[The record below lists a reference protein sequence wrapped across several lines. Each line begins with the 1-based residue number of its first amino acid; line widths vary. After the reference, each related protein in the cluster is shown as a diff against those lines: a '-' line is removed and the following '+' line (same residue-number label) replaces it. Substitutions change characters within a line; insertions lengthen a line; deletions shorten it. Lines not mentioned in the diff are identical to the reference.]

1 MARIEI
7 EYDEYE
13 RLEKSVKALQDNVYT
28 LQNEINEKNNLID
41 SYKETLKDIKE
52 STLID
57 RILNWKDY
65 LNDIN
70 DVIK

>member
-1 MARIEI
+1 MARIEM

-13 RLEKSVKALQDNVYT
+13 RLEKSVKALQDKVYT
-28 LQNEINEKNNLID
+28 LQNLINEKNNLID
-41 SYKETLKDIKE
+41 SYEETLNDIKE

-57 RILNWKDY
+57 RVLNWKDY

-70 DVIK
+70 ELKK

>member
-13 RLEKSVKALQDNVYT
+13 RLEKSVKALQDKVYT

>member
-13 RLEKSVKALQDNVYT
+13 RLEKSVKALKDKVYT
-28 LQNEINEKNNLID
+28 LQNLINEKNNLID
-41 SYKETLKDIKE
+41 SYEETLKDIKE

-57 RILNWKDY
+57 RVLNWKEY

-70 DVIK
+70 ELKK

>member
-13 RLEKSVKALQDNVYT
+13 RLEKSVKGLQDKVYT
-28 LQNEINEKNNLID
+28 LQNEINEKNILID
-41 SYKETLKDIKE
+41 SYKETIKDIKE

-57 RILNWKDY
+57 RVLNWKDY

>member
-1 MARIEI
+1 MARIEM

-13 RLEKSVKALQDNVYT
+13 RLEKSVKVLQDNVYT

-57 RILNWKDY
+57 RVLNWKEY

-70 DVIK
+70 EFIN

>member
-1 MARIEI
+1 MARIEM

-13 RLEKSVKALQDNVYT
+13 RLEKSVKTLQDKVYT
-28 LQNEINEKNNLID
+28 LQNLINDKNNLIE
-41 SYKETLKDIKE
+41 SYEETLNDIKE

-57 RILNWKDY
+57 RVLNWKDY

-70 DVIK
+70 ELNN

>member
-1 MARIEI
+1 MARIEM

-13 RLEKSVKALQDNVYT
+13 RLEKSVKVLQDNVYT

-57 RILNWKDY
+57 RVLNWKDY

-70 DVIK
+70 ELNN

>member
-13 RLEKSVKALQDNVYT
+13 RLEKSVKALQDKVYT
-28 LQNEINEKNNLID
+28 LQNLINEKNNLID
-41 SYKETLKDIKE
+41 SYEETLNDIKE

-57 RILNWKDY
+57 RVLNWKDY

-70 DVIK
+70 ELIN

>member
-13 RLEKSVKALQDNVYT
+13 RLEKSVKALQDKVYT
-28 LQNEINEKNNLID
+28 LQNLINEKNNLID
-41 SYKETLKDIKE
+41 SYEETLNDIKE

-57 RILNWKDY
+57 RVLNWKDY

>member
-1 MARIEI
+1 MARIEL

-13 RLEKSVKALQDNVYT
+13 RLEKSVKALQDKVYT
-28 LQNEINEKNNLID
+28 LQNLINEKNNLID
-41 SYKETLKDIKE
+41 SYEETLNDIKE

-57 RILNWKDY
+57 RVLNWKDY

-70 DVIK
+70 ELI

>member
-7 EYDEYE
+7 EYNEYE
-13 RLEKSVKALQDNVYT
+13 RLEKSVKALQDKVYT

-70 DVIK
+70 ELNN

>member
-13 RLEKSVKALQDNVYT
+13 RLEKSVKALQDKVYT
-28 LQNEINEKNNLID
+28 LQNVINEKNNLID

-70 DVIK
+70 ELNN

>member
-1 MARIEI
+1 MARIEM

-13 RLEKSVKALQDNVYT
+13 RLEKSVKVLQDNVYT

-57 RILNWKDY
+57 RVLNWKDY

-70 DVIK
+70 ELKN

>member
-13 RLEKSVKALQDNVYT
+13 RLEKSVKALQDKVYT
-28 LQNEINEKNNLID
+28 LQNLINEKNNLID
-41 SYKETLKDIKE
+41 SYEETLNDIKE

-57 RILNWKDY
+57 RVLNWKDY

-70 DVIK
+70 ELI

>member
-13 RLEKSVKALQDNVYT
+13 RLEKSVKALQDKVYT
-28 LQNEINEKNNLID
+28 LQNLINEKNNLID
-41 SYKETLKDIKE
+41 SYEETLNDIKE

-70 DVIK
+70 ELNN

>member
-1 MARIEI
+1 MARIEL

-13 RLEKSVKALQDNVYT
+13 RLEKSVKALQDKVYT
-28 LQNEINEKNNLID
+28 LQNLINEKNNLID
-41 SYKETLKDIKE
+41 SYEETLNDIKE

-57 RILNWKDY
+57 RVLNWKDY

>member
-1 MARIEI
+1 MARIEL

-13 RLEKSVKALQDNVYT
+13 QLEKSVKALQDNVYT

-41 SYKETLKDIKE
+41 RYKETLKDIKE
-52 STLID
+52 CTLID
-57 RILNWKDY
+57 RVLNWKDY

-70 DVIK
+70 ELNN

>member
-13 RLEKSVKALQDNVYT
+13 RLEKSVKELQDKVYT

-70 DVIK
+70 ELNN

>member
-13 RLEKSVKALQDNVYT
+13 RLEKSVKALKDKVYT
-28 LQNEINEKNNLID
+28 LQNLINEKNNLID
-41 SYKETLKDIKE
+41 SYEETIKDIKE

-57 RILNWKDY
+57 RVLNWKDY

-70 DVIK
+70 ELIN

>member
-13 RLEKSVKALQDNVYT
+13 RLEKSVKALQDKVYT

-41 SYKETLKDIKE
+41 SYEETLNDIKE

-57 RILNWKDY
+57 RVLNWKDY

-70 DVIK
+70 ELI

>member
-1 MARIEI
+1 MARIEM

-41 SYKETLKDIKE
+41 SYKETINDIKE

-57 RILNWKDY
+57 RVLNWKDY

-70 DVIK
+70 ELNN

>member
-1 MARIEI
+1 MARIEM

-13 RLEKSVKALQDNVYT
+13 RLEKSVKALQDKVYT
-28 LQNEINEKNNLID
+28 LQNLINEKNNLID
-41 SYKETLKDIKE
+41 SYEETLNDIKE

-57 RILNWKDY
+57 RVLNWKDY

-70 DVIK
+70 ELNN

>member
-1 MARIEI
+1 MARIEL

-13 RLEKSVKALQDNVYT
+13 RLEKSVKALQDKVYT
-28 LQNEINEKNNLID
+28 LQNLINEKNNLID
-41 SYKETLKDIKE
+41 SYEETLNDIKE

-57 RILNWKDY
+57 RILNWKEY

-70 DVIK
+70 EVIK

>member
-13 RLEKSVKALQDNVYT
+13 RLEKSVKALQDKVYT

-70 DVIK
+70 ELKN

>member
-1 MARIEI
+1 MARIEL

-13 RLEKSVKALQDNVYT
+13 RLEKSVKALQDKVYT
-28 LQNEINEKNNLID
+28 LQNLINENNNLID
-41 SYKETLKDIKE
+41 SYEETLNDIKE

-57 RILNWKDY
+57 RVLNWKDY

-70 DVIK
+70 ELNN

>member
-1 MARIEI
+1 MARIEM

-13 RLEKSVKALQDNVYT
+13 RLEKSVKALQDKVYT

-57 RILNWKDY
+57 RVLNWKEY

-70 DVIK
+70 ELIN

>member
-13 RLEKSVKALQDNVYT
+13 RLEKSVKALQDKVYT
-28 LQNEINEKNNLID
+28 LQNLINEKNNLID
-41 SYKETLKDIKE
+41 SYEETLNDIKE

-57 RILNWKDY
+57 RVLNWKEY

-70 DVIK
+70 ELKK

>member
-1 MARIEI
+1 MARIEM

-13 RLEKSVKALQDNVYT
+13 RLGKSVKVLQDNVYT

-57 RILNWKDY
+57 RVLNWKDY
-65 LNDIN
+65 LKDIN
-70 DVIK
+70 ELNN

>member
-1 MARIEI
+1 MARIEL

-13 RLEKSVKALQDNVYT
+13 RLEKSVKALQDKVYT
-28 LQNEINEKNNLID
+28 LQNLINEKNNLID
-41 SYKETLKDIKE
+41 SYEETLNDIKE

-57 RILNWKDY
+57 RVLNWKDY

-70 DVIK
+70 ELNN

>member
-1 MARIEI
+1 MAKIEM

-28 LQNEINEKNNLID
+28 LQNEINEKNILID

-57 RILNWKDY
+57 RVLNWKDY

-70 DVIK
+70 ELNN

>member
-13 RLEKSVKALQDNVYT
+13 RLEKSVKALQDKVYT
-28 LQNEINEKNNLID
+28 LQNLINEKNILID
-41 SYKETLKDIKE
+41 SYEETLNDIKE

-57 RILNWKDY
+57 RVLNWKEY

-70 DVIK
+70 ELKK

>member
-1 MARIEI
+1 MARIEM

-13 RLEKSVKALQDNVYT
+13 RLEKSVKALQENVYT

-57 RILNWKDY
+57 RVLNWKDY

-70 DVIK
+70 ELNN

>member
-13 RLEKSVKALQDNVYT
+13 RLEKSVKELQDKVYT
-28 LQNEINEKNNLID
+28 LQNEINEKNILID
-41 SYKETLKDIKE
+41 SYKETIKDIKE

-57 RILNWKDY
+57 RVLNWKDY

-70 DVIK
+70 ELIN

>member
-13 RLEKSVKALQDNVYT
+13 RLEKSVKALQDKVYT
-28 LQNEINEKNNLID
+28 LQNLINEKNNLID
-41 SYKETLKDIKE
+41 SYEETLNDIKE

-57 RILNWKDY
+57 RILNWKEY

-70 DVIK
+70 VLKI

>member
-13 RLEKSVKALQDNVYT
+13 RLEKSVKALQDKVYT
-28 LQNEINEKNNLID
+28 LQKLIDEKNNLLD
-41 SYKETLKDIKE
+41 SYEETLNDIKE

-57 RILNWKDY
+57 RVLNWKEY

-70 DVIK
+70 ELIN